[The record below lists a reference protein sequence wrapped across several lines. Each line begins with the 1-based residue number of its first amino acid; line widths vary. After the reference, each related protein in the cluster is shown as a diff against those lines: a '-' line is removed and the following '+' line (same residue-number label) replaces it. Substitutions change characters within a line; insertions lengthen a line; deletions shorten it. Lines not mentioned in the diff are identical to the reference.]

1 MSTLI
6 KVPALSGRAENW
18 HQINWRQIHR
28 QVRGLQIRIAK
39 ATEQRRWRRVKA
51 LQRMLTRSFAAK
63 ALAVRRVTENR
74 GKKTSGV
81 DRQLWNTPGSKWQAI
96 DQLKRTG
103 YKPSPLRRVYIPKSN
118 GKRRPLGIP
127 TMKDRAMQALYLLA
141 LDPVSEITADRNSYG
156 FRPARSAADAIEQC
170 FVNLSRKSSAE
181 WVLEGDI
188 KGCFDNISHD
198 WLLTNIPLDKQVLG
212 KWLKAGFMESGRL
225 YPTEAGTPQGGI
237 ISPVLANMAL
247 DGLEAV
253 LETHFGKKNTKASY
267 KTKVNYVRYADDF
280 IITGI
285 SKELLEDEV
294 KPLVEA
300 FMAERGLQLSPEKTV
315 ITHISE
321 GFDFLGQNVRKY
333 HGKMLI
339 KPAAKGLR
347 NHLQKIRQIVKRN
360 AASKQ
365 GDLIRQLN
373 PVLRGWANYHRHIVA
388 KETFGYIDYRVWKLL
403 WRWSCRRHGNR
414 NKYWVKQKY
423 FHSVASENWVFQ
435 SVDADNGLKRLVSC
449 KDIPIKRHIKIRSEA
464 NPYDPV
470 DELYF
475 EQRQVKR
482 WKEGKMQRGKLR
494 LIWERQGHR
503 CPICHQMF
511 RDNDDW
517 DIHHI
522 IRRVD
527 GGGDEI
533 DNLMMLHPNC
543 HRLVHGNLGR
553 IMGEI

>member
-18 HQINWRQIHR
+18 HQINWRQVHR

-39 ATEQRRWRRVKA
+39 ATEQKRWRRVKA

-74 GKKTSGV
+74 GKKTAGV

-96 DQLKRTG
+96 GQLKRTG

-141 LDPVSEITADRNSYG
+141 LDPVSETTADRNSYG

-198 WLLTNIPLDKQVLG
+198 WLLANIPLDKQVLG

-225 YPTEAGTPQGGI
+225 HPTEAGTPQGGI
-237 ISPVLANMAL
+237 VSPVLANMAL

-300 FMAERGLQLSPEKTV
+300 FMAERGLQLSPEK
-315 ITHISE
+315 
-321 GFDFLGQNVRKY
+321 R
-333 HGKMLI
+333 
-339 KPAAKGLR
+339 
-347 NHLQKIRQIVKRN
+347 
-360 AASKQ
+360 
-365 GDLIRQLN
+365 
-373 PVLRGWANYHRHIVA
+373 
-388 KETFGYIDYRVWKLL
+388 
-403 WRWSCRRHGNR
+403 
-414 NKYWVKQKY
+414 
-423 FHSVASENWVFQ
+423 
-435 SVDADNGLKRLVSC
+435 
-449 KDIPIKRHIKIRSEA
+449 
-464 NPYDPV
+464 
-470 DELYF
+470 
-475 EQRQVKR
+475 
-482 WKEGKMQRGKLR
+482 
-494 LIWERQGHR
+494 
-503 CPICHQMF
+503 
-511 RDNDDW
+511 
-517 DIHHI
+517 
-522 IRRVD
+522 
-527 GGGDEI
+527 
-533 DNLMMLHPNC
+533 
-543 HRLVHGNLGR
+543 
-553 IMGEI
+553 